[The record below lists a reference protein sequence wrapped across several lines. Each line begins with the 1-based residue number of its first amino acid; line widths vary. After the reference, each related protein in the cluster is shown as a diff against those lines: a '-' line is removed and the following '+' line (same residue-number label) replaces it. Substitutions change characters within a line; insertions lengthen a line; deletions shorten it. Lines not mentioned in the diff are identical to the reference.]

1 VASKD
6 SRFKEDTRIVH
17 AGSDP
22 RANHGVVSPPVYHAS
37 TIVSPTLAEY
47 RARGPRRFEKGVY
60 TYGRHGTPTHGAL
73 EEAIATL
80 EGGDRAVVLGSGVA
94 AINAAILAFVKTGDH
109 VLMVDS
115 VYGPVRRFCDHFLK
129 RFGVEV
135 TYYDPCI
142 GGGSAALMRDTT
154 RIVYTESPGSQTF
167 EVQDIPAIA
176 EVAHARGAVVILDNT
191 WSAGVYFKPFAHGV
205 DVSVQSATKY
215 IGGHSDLMM
224 GSIVATDAV
233 WPRVRQSVADYGA
246 PSGPDD
252 AYLALRG
259 LRSIKV
265 RLARHQETAIL
276 LARWLQSRPEVAR
289 VIHPA
294 LPGDAGH
301 ALWMRDFTGASGL
314 FGFVLKPASE
324 AALAALL
331 DGLELYGMG
340 ASWGGFESLILP
352 AEPIRTATKWRAEG
366 PLLRVHAG
374 LEDPDDLIADLER
387 GFARL
392 AAHG

>member
-1 VASKD
+1 VAPKD
-6 SRFKEDTRIVH
+6 RRFKEDTRIVH
-17 AGSDP
+17 AGSNP

-47 RARGPRRFEKGVY
+47 HARGPKRFEHGVY
-60 TYGRHGTPTHGAL
+60 TYGRHGTPTHSAL
-73 EEAIATL
+73 EEAVATL

-94 AINAAILAFVKTGDH
+94 AINAAILAFVKAGDH
-109 VLMVDS
+109 VLIVDS

-129 RFGVEV
+129 RFGVHV
-135 TYYDPCI
+135 TYYDP
-142 GGGSAALMRDTT
+142 GLGKGVAGLMRDTT
-154 RIVYTESPGSQTF
+154 RVVYTESPGSQTF

-176 EVAHARGAVVILDNT
+176 EVSHARGAVVILDNT
-191 WSAGVYFKPFAHGV
+191 WSAGVYFKAFAYGV

-224 GSIVATDAV
+224 GSIVTTTAL
-233 WPRVRQSVADYGA
+233 WPKLRQSVADLGA

-265 RLARHQETAIL
+265 RLARHQETGIL
-276 LARWLQSRPEVAR
+276 LARWLQSRPEGAR

-294 LPGDAGH
+294 LPGDPGH

-314 FGFVLKPASE
+314 FAFVLKPVGE
-324 AALAALL
+324 VALAAML

-352 AEPIRTATKWRAEG
+352 AEPVRTAVKWQAEG

-392 AAHG
+392 ATHG